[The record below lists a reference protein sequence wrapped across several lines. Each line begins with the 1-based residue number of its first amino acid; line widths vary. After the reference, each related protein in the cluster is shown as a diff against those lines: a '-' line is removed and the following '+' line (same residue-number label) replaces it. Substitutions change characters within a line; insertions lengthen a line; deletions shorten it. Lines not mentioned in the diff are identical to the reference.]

1 MIAMMNGEGIQVDEH
16 GGFVVRSAL
25 DEKVVGEGAE
35 GESEKEYSD
44 DSDQGVHD
52 SMVIDLEDEVYDS
65 EDLEHIDPLLLDQS
79 IY

>member
-1 MIAMMNGEGIQVDEH
+1 MINGERVQVDED

-25 DEKVVGEGAE
+25 DEVVDEGAK
-35 GESEKEYSD
+35 GESEKEFGDNSN
-44 DSDQGVHD
+44 QGVHD
-52 SMVIDLEDEVYDS
+52 SMVIDLEDEAYYN

>member
-1 MIAMMNGEGIQVDEH
+1 M
-16 GGFVVRSAL
+16 R
-25 DEKVVGEGAE
+25 GAE

-52 SMVIDLEDEVYDS
+52 SMVIDLTDEVYDN
-65 EDLEHIDPLLLDQS
+65 EDLEHIDPVLLDQS